1 MRKKR
6 VYKKFHQPDVVH
18 GRVELGRFI
27 NYVMKDGKKST
38 AEKLVY
44 SAFDKIKETTKEEP
58 MVVFERALE
67 NVMPLL
73 EVASKR
79 VGGANYQVPREVR
92 PERRFVLALRWIIGA
107 ARAKKGKG
115 MADKLADE
123 IIAASKNEGNAI
135 KKKLDM
141 HRMAEA
147 NRAFAH
153 FATIKKIY
161 IVCPDSIRSKKLA
174 TSASSRTSMPA
185 RPPFPNAC
193 FFIPAFRTR
202 SAKCTR
208 ATR

>member
-6 VYKKFHQPDVVH
+6 IYKKFHQPDVVY

-44 SAFDKIKETTKEEP
+44 SAFDKIKEATKEEP

-67 NVMPLL
+67 NTMPLL

-115 MADKLADE
+115 MADKLAEE
-123 IIAASKNEGNAI
+123 IIAASKNEGSAI

-153 FATIKKIY
+153 FA
-161 IVCPDSIRSKKLA
+161 R
-174 TSASSRTSMPA
+174 
-185 RPPFPNAC
+185 
-193 FFIPAFRTR
+193 
-202 SAKCTR
+202 
-208 ATR
+208 

>member
-6 VYKKFHQPDVVH
+6 VYKKYHTPDVVH
-18 GRVELGRFI
+18 GRVEIGRLV

-38 AEKLVY
+38 AERLVY
-44 SAFDKIKETTKEEP
+44 TAFDKVKEITKEDP
-58 MVVFERALE
+58 MVVFDRAME

-115 MADKLADE
+115 MADKLAEE
-123 IIAASKNEGNAI
+123 IIAASKNEGSAI

-153 FATIKKIY
+153 FA
-161 IVCPDSIRSKKLA
+161 R
-174 TSASSRTSMPA
+174 
-185 RPPFPNAC
+185 
-193 FFIPAFRTR
+193 
-202 SAKCTR
+202 
-208 ATR
+208 